1 MDVTLAEGREAIE
14 KKGLFMKTISLCF
27 VLFEFVVCIVRFY
40 QSRTS
45 ALIYC
50 RFDCCVFRL
59 HSLSMSSWCCG
70 VYLMSFT

>member
-14 KKGLFMKTISLCF
+14 KKGLFMKTISFCF
-27 VLFEFVVCIVRFY
+27 VLSKFVVCIVRFD

-50 RFDCCVFRL
+50 RFDCCVLGFML
-59 HSLSMSSWCCG
+59 
-70 VYLMSFT
+70 FQ